1 MAFWSG
7 STIRRR
13 LSELVDK
20 PDPDNVDGAAYTLSV
35 GPEYYVTPTDRDL
48 DPKTRSVKQLAA
60 SECFA
65 IPPGQFAYV
74 MTDEVITLPT
84 EVLGF
89 ISIRA
94 RIKWKGLVNVSGF
107 HVDPG
112 FKGRLT
118 FSVFNAGPGSIH
130 LRRGDPAFLIW
141 FADLDAD
148 AGDDAKQM
156 TKPTT
161 LMDIGIV
168 NQVTGELAS
177 LQSLS
182 EKLKA
187 AERDLRDQITEIKR
201 ANAPVQIAAAL
212 VIAFVVAVGG
222 RWAYE
227 LIFPTEPAPA
237 AGMPASSASADVR
250 VRVDHPK

>member
-7 STIRRR
+7 PTIRRR

-20 PDPDNVDGAAYTLSV
+20 PDPDNVDGAAYTLTV

-60 SECFA
+60 RECFA
-65 IPPGQFAYV
+65 IPPGQFAYI
-74 MTDEVITLPT
+74 MTDEVVSLPT
-84 EVLGF
+84 QVLGF

-141 FADLDAD
+141 FADLDED
-148 AGDDAKQM
+148 AGDDAKRM

-161 LMDIGIV
+161 LMDIGIM

-227 LIFPTEPAPA
+227 LIFPTEPAA
-237 AGMPASSASADVR
+237 AVSTPASSASADVR
-250 VRVDHPK
+250 VRVDHPQ